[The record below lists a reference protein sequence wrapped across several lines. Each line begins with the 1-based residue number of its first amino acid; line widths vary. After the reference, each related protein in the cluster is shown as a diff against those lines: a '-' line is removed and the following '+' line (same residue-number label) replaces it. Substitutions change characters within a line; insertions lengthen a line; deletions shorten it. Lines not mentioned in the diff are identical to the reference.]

1 MHGRKDSHRDNSA
14 HLWVVKLFLSLCSL
28 SRRIQY
34 TFITVK
40 TQKSKQTNR
49 TNFNSKNSIEI
60 AIFKFTDIIRF
71 RIMGQLTAFFSLSDE
86 PRVCL
91 CIVCAVGVTE
101 ITNTAT
107 IAMLRLSSEQS
118 VSVER
123 Y

>member
-14 HLWVVKLFLSLCSL
+14 HLWVVEFFLSLCSL
-28 SRRIQY
+28 SRRIHY

-60 AIFKFTDIIRF
+60 AIFQFTDMIRF

-86 PRVCL
+86 PRFCL
-91 CIVCAVGVTE
+91 CIV
-101 ITNTAT
+101 
-107 IAMLRLSSEQS
+107 
-118 VSVER
+118 
-123 Y
+123 